1 MEDVIRNVRTYDH
14 FCLTARALERVG
26 DRWSLLVIRDLL
38 TGPKRFTDLM
48 DRLGGITP
56 KTLSQ
61 RLRELED
68 TGILTADREPGRR
81 EVWYRLTPA
90 GADLG
95 PVIEGLNRWG
105 LRHAWRRPQ
114 AGEPVHAE
122 HLLRSA
128 ILAIELAGDEP
139 ARWHFRLDGGDYLAE
154 GDAHGWAL
162 SANAPAAPADVT
174 ITATSQDLAA
184 FIFGGPDHGIEI
196 TGEAGQVE
204 RFRRLIGAMAAVAEP
219 AAEAPAGQSRLRRR
233 ALEWADILPLSSGR
247 GPRQGNDY
255 VPYARRCRDTFRYS
269 GAPALPSLRP
279 RVCGEPQGAGL
290 RTRRATERRRG
301 TVAQPCSRRTPP
313 RRPGIGEGC
322 SGDAAGTHAQLP

>member
-1 MEDVIRNVRTYDH
+1 MGDVIRNVRTYDH

-38 TGPKRFTDLM
+38 TGPKRFTDLS

-61 RLRELED
+61 RLRELEE

-128 ILAIELAGDEP
+128 VLAIELAGDEH

-154 GDAHGWAL
+154 GDAHGWSL
-162 SANAPAAPADVT
+162 SANAPDAPAAPADVT
-174 ITATSQDLAA
+174 ITATSHDLAA
-184 FIFGGPDHGIEI
+184 YIFGGPDRGIEI
-196 TGEAGQVE
+196 TGEAGQAE

-219 AAEAPAGQSRLRRR
+219 AAEAPAGQSR
-233 ALEWADILPLSSGR
+233 
-247 GPRQGNDY
+247 
-255 VPYARRCRDTFRYS
+255 
-269 GAPALPSLRP
+269 
-279 RVCGEPQGAGL
+279 
-290 RTRRATERRRG
+290 
-301 TVAQPCSRRTPP
+301 
-313 RRPGIGEGC
+313 
-322 SGDAAGTHAQLP
+322 